1 MVEESQEAV
10 PTEMLQDR
18 QSEEDF
24 TRSPSIEDLVKSP
37 YTLPLGVGGVPLSLN
52 VALGKLFDIGWTPDR
67 KYGGM
72 VQLAEETILWLKS
85 IDKAEVPPTDL
96 PEVLQELLKSFRRMA
111 RSTKELQELKD
122 GTYKKVTA
130 ARRAVEVRYQ
140 QEVTEGKGEEELS
153 KKKVAFEGWLSNKEA
168 EAENAI
174 AEFDQGHAEVRSAFE
189 SHIDE
194 VINLAFD
201 EYKDSKAK
209 ELNSKSTELGVL
221 DEDSSLQ
228 ASLDAELDMALA
240 SEEAPPA
247 EKTVVQTATD
257 VFSNLQNV
265 IGNTLQDASIPETL
279 KSHLV
284 ESVQNFFKNSFQPEP
299 AGEVAEKDIGE
310 KDKKKDGEVV
320 DKTSI
325 DDKNKNNQPSSE
337 PPSGSDSHR
346 VQAVQ
351 AELARKDTSQL
362 EQEDLEKDQVIVD
375 GKVFYKTAKGKLE
388 TKEEREQRLAHN
400 SYMRFSRSMKGPWAQ
415 FRLNHLS

>member
-10 PTEMLQDR
+10 PTQMLQDR

-168 EAENAI
+168 EAEKAI

-201 EYKDSKAK
+201 EYKESKAK

-284 ESVQNFFKNSFQPEP
+284 ESVQNFFKNSFQPQP
-299 AGEVAEKDIGE
+299 EVVEKDIGD
-310 KDKKKDGEVV
+310 KDKKNDGEVV

-325 DDKNKNNQPSSE
+325 DDKKNNQPSSE
-337 PPSGSDSHR
+337 PPSGSDSNR

-388 TKEEREQRLAHN
+388 TKAEREQRLAHN
-400 SYMRFSRSMKGPWAQ
+400 SYMRFSRSMQGPWAQ